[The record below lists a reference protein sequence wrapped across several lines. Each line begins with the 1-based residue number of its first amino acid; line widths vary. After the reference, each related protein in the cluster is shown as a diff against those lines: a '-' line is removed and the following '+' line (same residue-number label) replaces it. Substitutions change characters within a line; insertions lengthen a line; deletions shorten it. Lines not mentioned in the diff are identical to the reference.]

1 MQEVHGGSSYQASND
16 LRLHFG
22 LGDSEKVQSL
32 TVRWTD
38 GMVQKFFD
46 VAANRQYRLTEGKD
60 LLASHP

>member
-1 MQEVHGGSSYQASND
+1 
-16 LRLHFG
+16 LHFG
-22 LGDSEKVQSL
+22 LGDSEKIQSL